1 MNTETK
7 RDDIA
12 AKRLMYITPLLEE
25 GLDPARITALKN
37 DISQKEGT
45 SPRSL
50 GRYIAAY
57 QKEGFEGLKPKTGK
71 RRNAHT
77 LPPNYDVVVE
87 QAIILRREL
96 PSRSVPQ
103 IITILEME
111 GYAKPGDLKRST
123 LQGHLQ
129 KNGYASKQMKLYRQ
143 KGSASRRFQKKH
155 RGMLYQGDIKYGPYL
170 PIGKNGKPK
179 QVYLSAFIDDA
190 TRYIVHAKFYDNQK
204 VDIIEDSLRSALM
217 QYGKPDAIY
226 VDNGKQY
233 RSTWLTNACAKLD
246 IRLCY
251 AKPYHPEG
259 KGKIEVFNRYLDAF
273 LAEAALSKPKT
284 LDHLNQMLDDWISA
298 YYHKKP
304 HTSLGD
310 ISPEIAFKTDTRAL
324 IFLDAAKCANAFLH
338 LEERKVDKT
347 GCINFAN
354 QKYEVGM
361 DLIGRK
367 VNIRYDPQWLEE
379 IEIHHHDKPLFKV
392 RQLSIGENC
401 GYHTELPESMQPREA
416 TSSRLLDGLNK
427 ANITNRTKRKV
438 AVLYGNKNSTED
450 ESNV

>member
-1 MNTETK
+1 MNKELK
-7 RDDIA
+7 REDVA
-12 AKRLMYITPLLEE
+12 ARRLMLITPLLEP
-25 GLDPARITALKN
+25 GLDPATITALKKE
-37 DISQKEGT
+37 ISQREAT

-50 GRYIAAY
+50 GRYITAY
-57 QKEGFEGLKPKTGK
+57 YKDGFDGLKPKTGD
-71 RRNAHT
+71 RRNAKN
-77 LPPNYDVVVE
+77 LPSNYDAVVE
-87 QAIILRREL
+87 QAVILRREL

-111 GYAKPGDLKRST
+111 GYAKPGELKRST
-123 LQGHLQ
+123 LQGHLL
-129 KNGYASKQMKLYRQ
+129 KNGYGSKQMKLYRQ

-204 VDIIEDSLRSALM
+204 VTIIENSLRSALM

-233 RSTWLTNACAKLD
+233 RSKWLTNACAKLD
-246 IRLCY
+246 IRLQY

-259 KGKIEVFNRYLDAF
+259 KGKIESFNKYLDAF

-284 LDHLNQMLDDWISA
+284 LAALNQLLDVWIHE

-324 IFLDAAKCANAFLH
+324 TFVDVATCAKAFLH

-347 GCINFAN
+347 GCINFAG
-354 QKYEVGM
+354 QHYEVGM

-367 VNIRYDPQWLEE
+367 VDIRYDPQWLEE
-379 IEIHHHDKPLFKV
+379 IEIHHKDKIPFKIKQ
-392 RQLSIGENC
+392 RIIGENC
-401 GYHTELPESMQPREA
+401 GCHTELPEGMSPREV
-416 TSSRLLDGLNK
+416 TTSRLLDGLNK
-427 ANITNRTKRKV
+427 ANITNRTKKKV
-438 AVLYGNKNSTED
+438 AVLYGNKNSSED
-450 ESNV
+450 ELNV